1 MSFKP
6 VILPARLLMLA
17 ALFSV
22 TTPLMANPQSVEQ
35 RLNRLENILGSQ
47 VLMEQSQRLQQM
59 QQDLQTLRGMME
71 SQENQLDLIRQRQRN
86 LYQDMD
92 RRLSELEI
100 TSGTGG
106 ASAGGLP
113 AASVSGGR
121 SPIAPPSASAAGADE
136 VDNEQPMT
144 AMVTPGEKTDK
155 SAYSD
160 AFNTLKAGRY
170 PDAINAFKAF
180 QKDYPESPYAANA
193 QYWLGEAYSVS
204 RDYKTALKEFQAVV
218 NNHPESN
225 KVEGAMLKIG
235 YTYYEMQDW
244 AAARSALN
252 QVVSKYP
259 GTAVARKAEERL
271 QRMQREGH

>member
-1 MSFKP
+1 MSFKS
-6 VILPARLLMLA
+6 VILPAQSLLLA
-17 ALFSV
+17 TLLSISA
-22 TTPLMANPQSVEQ
+22 PLLANPQSIEQ

-47 VLMEQSQRLQQM
+47 VLMEQSQRLEQVQLE
-59 QQDLQTLRGMME
+59 LQTLRGMLE

-86 LYQDMD
+86 LYQDID
-92 RRLSELEI
+92 RRLSDLEI
-100 TSGTGG
+100 TSGRGG
-106 ASAGGLP
+106 ASAALP
-113 AASVSGGR
+113 AASMSGGS
-121 SPIAPPSASAAGADE
+121 SPIAPPSASAAGTDE
-136 VDNEQPMT
+136 VDTELPMT
-144 AMVTPGEKTDK
+144 VMVTPGEKSDK
-155 SAYSD
+155 SAYSE

-170 PDAINAFKAF
+170 QDAIRAFKAF
-180 QKDYPESPYAANA
+180 QNDYPQSPYRANA

-204 RDYKTALKEFQAVV
+204 RDYKTALKEFQTVV

>member
-1 MSFKP
+1 MSFKS
-6 VILPARLLMLA
+6 VYLPAQSLMLA
-17 ALFSV
+17 ALLSIS
-22 TTPLMANPQSVEQ
+22 TPSMANPQSIEQ

-47 VLMEQSQRLQQM
+47 VLMDQSQRLELM
-59 QQDLQTLRGMME
+59 QQELQTLRGMLE

-86 LYQDMD
+86 LYQDID
-92 RRLSELEI
+92 RRLSDLEI
-100 TSGTGG
+100 TSGSGG
-106 ASAGGLP
+106 SAGALP
-113 AASVSGGR
+113 AASVSGGS
-121 SPIAPPSASAAGADE
+121 SPIAPPSATGAGADE
-136 VDNEQPMT
+136 VDNELPMT
-144 AMVTPGEKTDK
+144 AMVTPGEKNDK
-155 SAYSD
+155 SAYSE

-170 PDAINAFKAF
+170 QDAIKAFKAF
-180 QKDYPESPYAANA
+180 QKDYPQSPYRANA

>member
-1 MSFKP
+1 MSSKP
-6 VILPARLLMLA
+6 VILPTRTLLLA
-17 ALFSV
+17 ALLSIS
-22 TTPLMANPQSVEQ
+22 TPLAANPQSVEQ

-47 VLMEQSQRLQQM
+47 VLMEQSQRLEQM
-59 QQDLQTLRGMME
+59 QQELQTLRGMLE

-86 LYQDMD
+86 LYQDID
-92 RRLSELEI
+92 RRLSDLEI
-100 TSGTGG
+100 TSGRGSKS
-106 ASAGGLP
+106 ASGLP
-113 AASVSGGR
+113 AASASSGS
-121 SPIAPPSASAAGADE
+121 SPIAPPSTGVDE
-136 VDNEQPMT
+136 VDNELPMT
-144 AMVTPGEKTDK
+144 AMVTPGEKSDK
-155 SAYSD
+155 SAYSE

-170 PDAINAFKAF
+170 QDAIKAFKAF
-180 QKDYPESPYAANA
+180 QKDYPDSPYRANA

-218 NNHPESN
+218 NDYPESN

-235 YTYYEMQDW
+235 FTYYEMQDW
-244 AAARSALN
+244 AAARSSLN

>member
-1 MSFKP
+1 MSFKS
-6 VILPARLLMLA
+6 VISPASSLILVAILTVSTPLA
-17 ALFSV
+17 A
-22 TTPLMANPQSVEQ
+22 NQQSIEQ

-47 VLMEQSQRLQQM
+47 VLMDQSQRLELM
-59 QQDLQTLRGMME
+59 QQELQALRGMLE

-86 LYQDMD
+86 LYQDID
-92 RRLSELEI
+92 RRLSDLEI
-100 TSGTGG
+100 TSGSGG
-106 ASAGGLP
+106 VSASGLP
-113 AASVSGGR
+113 AAGMSGGS
-121 SPIAPPSASAAGADE
+121 SPIAPPSASVAGSDE
-136 VDNEQPMT
+136 VDNELPMT
-144 AMVTPGEKTDK
+144 AMVTPGEKSDK
-155 SAYSD
+155 SAYSE

-170 PDAINAFKAF
+170 QDAINAFKAF
-180 QKDYPESPYAANA
+180 QKDYPQSPYRANA

-235 YTYYEMQDW
+235 YTHYEMQDW

>member
-1 MSFKP
+1 MSFKS
-6 VILPARLLMLA
+6 VISPASSLMLVA
-17 ALFSV
+17 ILSV
-22 TTPLMANPQSVEQ
+22 STPLAANQQSVEQ

-47 VLMEQSQRLQQM
+47 VLMDQSQRLELM
-59 QQDLQTLRGMME
+59 QQELQTLRGMLE

-92 RRLSELEI
+92 RRLSDLEI
-100 TSGTGG
+100 TSGSGS
-106 ASAGGLP
+106 ASASGLP
-113 AASVSGGR
+113 AAGMSGGS
-121 SPIAPPSASAAGADE
+121 SPIAPPSASVTGTDD
-136 VDNEQPMT
+136 VDNELPMT
-144 AMVTPGEKTDK
+144 AMVTPGEKSDK
-155 SAYSD
+155 SAYSE

-170 PDAINAFKAF
+170 QDAINAFKAF
-180 QKDYPESPYAANA
+180 QKEYPQSPYRANA

-204 RDYKTALKEFQAVV
+204 RNYKTALKEFQAVV

>member
-1 MSFKP
+1 MSFKS
-6 VILPARLLMLA
+6 VIMSGRLLMLA

-22 TTPLMANPQSVEQ
+22 SAPLMANPQSVEQ

-47 VLMEQSQRLQQM
+47 VLMEQSQRLEQM
-59 QQDLQTLRGMME
+59 QQELQTLRGMLE
-71 SQENQLDLIRQRQRN
+71 SQENQLNLIRQRQRN
-86 LYQDMD
+86 LYQDID
-92 RRLSELEI
+92 RRLSDLEV
-100 TSGTGG
+100 TSGRGG
-106 ASAGGLP
+106 ASSSGMP
-113 AASVSGGR
+113 AAGISSG
-121 SPIAPPSASAAGADE
+121 SSSIAPPSTGLAAADE
-136 VDNEQPMT
+136 VDNELPVT
-144 AMVTPGEKTDK
+144 AMVTPGEKSDK
-155 SAYSD
+155 SAYSE

-170 PDAINAFKAF
+170 QDAINAFKAF
-180 QKDYPESPYAANA
+180 QKDYPQSPYRANA

-218 NNHPESN
+218 KNHPESN
-225 KVEGAMLKIG
+225 KVEGSMLKIG

-252 QVVSKYP
+252 QVVNTYP